1 MSIEIAPSLLAANFG
16 VLNQEIETLNASKA
30 SLLHL
35 DVMDGSFVP
44 NISFGPVVIE
54 AIAKNCKL
62 DLDIHLM
69 IKNPDRYIADYVSFK
84 PKYISVHEEACR
96 HLDRSIDYIKS
107 FGVGAGVAINP
118 HTPVS
123 NLFTVLHKID
133 LVCIMSVN
141 PGFGGQKFI
150 PYTLKKIEALRA
162 EIEAQGL
169 HTKIEVDGGVTEGNA
184 AAVKAAGAD
193 ILVAGSSVFK
203 AMNPLKV
210 IENLHGA

>member
-16 VLNQEIETLNASKA
+16 ALNQEIETLNASKA

-54 AIAKNCKL
+54 AVAKNCKL

-69 IKNPDRYIADYVSFK
+69 IEDPDRYIADYASFK

-96 HLDRSIDYIKS
+96 NLDRSIDYIKS
-107 FGVGAGVAINP
+107 FGIGAGVAINP
-118 HTPVS
+118 HTPVA

-203 AMNPLKV
+203 AENPLKA

>member
-69 IKNPDRYIADYVSFK
+69 IEDPDRYIADYVSFK
-84 PKYISVHEEACR
+84 PKFISVHEEACR

-123 NLFTVLHKID
+123 NLFTVLRKID

>member
-16 VLNQEIETLNASKA
+16 ALNQEIETLNKSKA
-30 SLLHL
+30 TLLHL

-54 AIAKNCKL
+54 AVAKSCNL

-69 IKNPDRYIADYVSFK
+69 IEDPDRYTADYAAFK

-107 FGVGAGVAINP
+107 FGISAGVAINP

-123 NLFTVLHKID
+123 KLFTVLHKID

-162 EIEAQGL
+162 EIEVQGL
-169 HTKIEVDGGVTEGNA
+169 HTKIEVDGGVTEDNA
-184 AAVKAAGAD
+184 PSVKEAGAD

-203 AMNPLKV
+203 AENPLKA